1 MKTEIDPKE
10 SSRSEAFRLWMTAPV
25 PMVTLVK
32 TMDVSRLLKVSR
44 RSGVPYSTIRRFES
58 SGEISFLSLVK
69 IVSTVGEDE
78 EITNLFAKRIPAS
91 IEEIIRE
98 NRQNRSF

>member
-1 MKTEIDPKE
+1 MIVLKTPQEMAVDAAKRFKE
-10 SSRSEAFRLWMTAPV
+10 MRKAKKITIKELSRN
-25 PMVTLVK
+25 
-32 TMDVSRLLKVSR
+32 
-44 RSGVPYSTIRRFES
+44 SGVPYSTIRRFES

-98 NRQNRSF
+98 NRR

>member
-1 MKTEIDPKE
+1 MIVLKTPQEMAVDAAKRFKE
-10 SSRSEAFRLWMTAPV
+10 MRKAKKITIKKLSV
-25 PMVTLVK
+25 
-32 TMDVSRLLKVSR
+32 D
-44 RSGVPYSTIRRFES
+44 SGVPYSTIRRFES

-78 EITNLFAKRIPAS
+78 EITNMFARRIPVS

-98 NRQNRSF
+98 NRR

>member
-1 MKTEIDPKE
+1 MIVLKTPQEMAVDAAKRFKE
-10 SSRSEAFRLWMTAPV
+10 MRKAKKITIKKLSV
-25 PMVTLVK
+25 
-32 TMDVSRLLKVSR
+32 D
-44 RSGVPYSTIRRFES
+44 SGVPYSTIRRFES

-78 EITNLFAKRIPAS
+78 EITNMFARRIPAS

-98 NRQNRSF
+98 NRR

>member
-1 MKTEIDPKE
+1 MIVLKTPQEMAVDAAKRFKE
-10 SSRSEAFRLWMTAPV
+10 MRKAKKITIKKLSEN
-25 PMVTLVK
+25 
-32 TMDVSRLLKVSR
+32 
-44 RSGVPYSTIRRFES
+44 SGVPYSTIRRFES

-69 IVSTVGEDE
+69 IVSTIGEDE

-98 NRQNRSF
+98 NRR

>member
-1 MKTEIDPKE
+1 MIVLKTPQEMAVDAAKRFKE
-10 SSRSEAFRLWMTAPV
+10 MRKAKKITIKDLS
-25 PMVTLVK
+25 K
-32 TMDVSRLLKVSR
+32 N
-44 RSGVPYSTIRRFES
+44 SGVPYSTIRRFES

>member
-1 MKTEIDPKE
+1 MIVLKTPQEMAFDAATRFKE
-10 SSRSEAFRLWMTAPV
+10 MRKAKKITIKDLS
-25 PMVTLVK
+25 K
-32 TMDVSRLLKVSR
+32 N
-44 RSGVPYSTIRRFES
+44 SGVPYSTIRRFES

-78 EITNLFAKRIPAS
+78 EITNLFTRRIPAS

-98 NRQNRSF
+98 NRR

>member
-1 MKTEIDPKE
+1 MLKTPQEMAVDAATRFKE
-10 SSRSEAFRLWMTAPV
+10 MRKVKKITIKELSE
-25 PMVTLVK
+25 
-32 TMDVSRLLKVSR
+32 

-69 IVSTVGEDE
+69 IVSTIGEDE
-78 EITNLFAKRIPAS
+78 EITNLFTKRIPAS

-98 NRQNRSF
+98 NRR

>member
-1 MKTEIDPKE
+1 MIVLKTPQEMVVDAAKRFKE
-10 SSRSEAFRLWMTAPV
+10 MRKAKKITIKKLSEN
-25 PMVTLVK
+25 
-32 TMDVSRLLKVSR
+32 
-44 RSGVPYSTIRRFES
+44 SGVPYSTIRRFES
-58 SGEISFLSLVK
+58 RGEISFISLVK

-98 NRQNRSF
+98 NRR

>member
-1 MKTEIDPKE
+1 MIVLKTPQEMAVDAAKRFKE
-10 SSRSEAFRLWMTAPV
+10 MRKAKKITIKELSRN
-25 PMVTLVK
+25 
-32 TMDVSRLLKVSR
+32 
-44 RSGVPYSTIRRFES
+44 SGVPYSTIRRFES

-78 EITNLFAKRIPAS
+78 EITNLFARRIPAS

-98 NRQNRSF
+98 NRR

>member
-1 MKTEIDPKE
+1 MIMLKTPQEMAVDAATRFKE
-10 SSRSEAFRLWMTAPV
+10 MRKAKKITIKDLSRN
-25 PMVTLVK
+25 
-32 TMDVSRLLKVSR
+32 
-44 RSGVPYSTIRRFES
+44 SGVPYSTIRRFES

-78 EITNLFAKRIPAS
+78 EITNLFTKRIPAS

-98 NRQNRSF
+98 NRR

>member
-1 MKTEIDPKE
+1 MIMLKTPQEMAVDAATRFKE
-10 SSRSEAFRLWMTAPV
+10 MRKVKKITIKELSE
-25 PMVTLVK
+25 
-32 TMDVSRLLKVSR
+32 

-69 IVSTVGEDE
+69 IVSTIGEDE
-78 EITNLFAKRIPAS
+78 EITNLFTKRIPAS

-98 NRQNRSF
+98 NRR

>member
-1 MKTEIDPKE
+1 MIVLKTPQEMAFDAAKRFKE
-10 SSRSEAFRLWMTAPV
+10 MRKAKKITIKKLSE
-25 PMVTLVK
+25 
-32 TMDVSRLLKVSR
+32 D
-44 RSGVPYSTIRRFES
+44 SGVPYSTIRRFES

>member
-1 MKTEIDPKE
+1 MIVLKTPQEMAVDAATRFKE
-10 SSRSEAFRLWMTAPV
+10 MRKAKKITIKDLS
-25 PMVTLVK
+25 K
-32 TMDVSRLLKVSR
+32 N
-44 RSGVPYSTIRRFES
+44 SGVPYSTIRRFES

-69 IVSTVGEDE
+69 VVSTVGEDE

-98 NRQNRSF
+98 NRR

>member
-1 MKTEIDPKE
+1 MIVLKTPQEMAVDAATRFKE
-10 SSRSEAFRLWMTAPV
+10 MRKAKKITIKDLSRN
-25 PMVTLVK
+25 
-32 TMDVSRLLKVSR
+32 
-44 RSGVPYSTIRRFES
+44 SGVPYSTIRRFES

-78 EITNLFAKRIPAS
+78 EITILFTKRIPAS

-98 NRQNRSF
+98 NRR

>member
-1 MKTEIDPKE
+1 MLKTPQEMAFDAAKRFKE
-10 SSRSEAFRLWMTAPV
+10 MRKAKKITIKKLSE
-25 PMVTLVK
+25 
-32 TMDVSRLLKVSR
+32 D
-44 RSGVPYSTIRRFES
+44 SGVPYSTIRRFES

>member
-1 MKTEIDPKE
+1 MIVLKTPQEMAVDAAKRFKE
-10 SSRSEAFRLWMTAPV
+10 MRKAKKITIKKLSEN
-25 PMVTLVK
+25 
-32 TMDVSRLLKVSR
+32 
-44 RSGVPYSTIRRFES
+44 SGVPYSTIRRFES

-78 EITNLFAKRIPAS
+78 EITNLFTKRIPAS
-91 IEEIIRE
+91 IEDIIRE

>member
-1 MKTEIDPKE
+1 MIVLKTPQEMAVDAAKRFKE
-10 SSRSEAFRLWMTAPV
+10 MRKAKKITIKRLSEN
-25 PMVTLVK
+25 
-32 TMDVSRLLKVSR
+32 
-44 RSGVPYSTIRRFES
+44 SGVPYSTIRRFES

-69 IVSTVGEDE
+69 IVSTIGEDE

>member
-1 MKTEIDPKE
+1 MIVLKTPQEMAVDAAKRFKE
-10 SSRSEAFRLWMTAPV
+10 MRKAKKITIKKLSEN
-25 PMVTLVK
+25 
-32 TMDVSRLLKVSR
+32 
-44 RSGVPYSTIRRFES
+44 SGVPYSTIRRFES
-58 SGEISFLSLVK
+58 RGEISFISLVK

-98 NRQNRSF
+98 NRR

>member
-1 MKTEIDPKE
+1 MIVLKTPQEMAVDAATRFKE
-10 SSRSEAFRLWMTAPV
+10 MRKAKKITIKDLS
-25 PMVTLVK
+25 K
-32 TMDVSRLLKVSR
+32 N
-44 RSGVPYSTIRRFES
+44 SGVPYSTIRRFES

-78 EITNLFAKRIPAS
+78 EITNLFTRRIPAS

-98 NRQNRSF
+98 NRR

>member
-1 MKTEIDPKE
+1 MIVLKTPQEMAVDTATRFKE
-10 SSRSEAFRLWMTAPV
+10 MRKAKKITIKELSE
-25 PMVTLVK
+25 
-32 TMDVSRLLKVSR
+32 

-78 EITNLFAKRIPAS
+78 EITNLFTRRIPAS

-98 NRQNRSF
+98 NRR

>member
-1 MKTEIDPKE
+1 MIVLKTPQEMAVDAAKRFKE
-10 SSRSEAFRLWMTAPV
+10 MRKAKKITIKKLSEN
-25 PMVTLVK
+25 
-32 TMDVSRLLKVSR
+32 
-44 RSGVPYSTIRRFES
+44 SGVPYSTIRRFES

>member
-1 MKTEIDPKE
+1 MIVLKTPQEMAVDAAKRFKE
-10 SSRSEAFRLWMTAPV
+10 MRKAKKITIKKLSEN
-25 PMVTLVK
+25 
-32 TMDVSRLLKVSR
+32 
-44 RSGVPYSTIRRFES
+44 SGVPYSTIRRFES

-91 IEEIIRE
+91 IEDIIRE

>member
-1 MKTEIDPKE
+1 MIVLKTPQEMAVDAATRFKE
-10 SSRSEAFRLWMTAPV
+10 MRKAKKITIKDLS
-25 PMVTLVK
+25 K
-32 TMDVSRLLKVSR
+32 N
-44 RSGVPYSTIRRFES
+44 SGVPYSTIRRFES

-78 EITNLFAKRIPAS
+78 EITNLFTRRIPAS